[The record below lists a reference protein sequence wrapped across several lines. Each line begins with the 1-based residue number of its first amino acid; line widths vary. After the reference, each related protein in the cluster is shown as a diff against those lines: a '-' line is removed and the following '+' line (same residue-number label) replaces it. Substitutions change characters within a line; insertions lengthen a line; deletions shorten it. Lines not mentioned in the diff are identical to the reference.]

1 VFHVPF
7 ISANLISVAKFCSD
21 NNALIEFRS
30 NSFLVKDLHTMKVL
44 ARGRL
49 ENGLYRFPVLKNKKL
64 AYVGAHKPFAFH
76 SYNFR
81 PVDNKVVMWHHKLG
95 HVTTEIVTK
104 VLQRCNISCGKNKA
118 TVCSSLQ
125 LAKSHRLPTHLS
137 FSCASKPLELV
148 HTDIWG
154 PASIKATSSAKYFIL
169 FLDDYSQ
176 YTWFYPLHTKDQ
188 ALPTFKQFKLQ
199 VENQF
204 DARIKCMQSDNGGE
218 FRCFMTFLHQSGILH
233 RFSCPYNLAQNG
245 RVEKKH
251 RHVVETGLAL
261 LAHASLPMPFWQY
274 AFQTTTF
281 LINRMP
287 SQVLN
292 HASPYFTLFHKEPDY
307 RFLKVFG
314 CLCYPFIRPYN
325 NHKLQYRSV
334 QCTFLGYSFNHKGYL
349 CLDSATGRVYT
360 TPHVVFDEHKFP
372 LATTSPSK
380 NDISD
385 MVFPPA
391 IITTSIPSP
400 TCSSN
405 HSAPPSSTLPD
416 ISTSS
421 YSTSS
426 SELTPDSSILPE
438 LCPAT
443 PPSSSSPVPHMT
455 TRLMRGITKKKPI
468 FDLSTVK
475 VSEPSTLKQALTDPN
490 WTQAMDLEIAALHRN
505 QTWDLVQQPSDANVI
520 GCKWVYK
527 LKHKSDGSIERYK
540 ARLVAKRYNQT
551 HGLDYFETFS
561 PVVKAATIRI
571 ILTIALSFKWELRQL
586 DVHNAF
592 LNGDLQKQVYMLQ
605 PPGYMD
611 TTFPDKV
618 CRLNKAIYGLKQ
630 APRAWFQRLS
640 SALLQW
646 SFSSSKTDSSMFIH
660 FGKSSTLIVLIYVDD
675 IILTGSS
682 STQISSLNAKL
693 NSVFA
698 LRDLGKLSYFLGIE
712 VAYHDGSMTLSQSK
726 YVSDLLHRTA
736 MFDTKPAH
744 TPGAVGKNLSKFD
757 GDPLPDVTQ
766 YRSVVGALQYLTM
779 TRPDIAFVVNKVC
792 QFMQQPTSAHWFSV
806 KRILRY
812 LKGTL
817 HDGLVLSHSSHLTL
831 EGFSDADWGGQPDDR
846 RSTSG
851 YLVYLGGNLVSW
863 SSSKQKVVSRSSA
876 ESEYRGLAFATAE
889 MIWMQA
895 LLQELCVSIPAIPL
909 LWYDNISAY
918 HMAKNPVFHARTKH
932 IEIDLHFI
940 RDQVTRGKLQLQFIP
955 TVEQPADLLTKNLT
969 SSKFLSL
976 KTQLCIIPRPF
987 HLRGDDKPDI
997 KGFSIT

>member
-1 VFHVPF
+1 
-7 ISANLISVAKFCSD
+7 
-21 NNALIEFRS
+21 
-30 NSFLVKDLHTMKVL
+30 MKVL